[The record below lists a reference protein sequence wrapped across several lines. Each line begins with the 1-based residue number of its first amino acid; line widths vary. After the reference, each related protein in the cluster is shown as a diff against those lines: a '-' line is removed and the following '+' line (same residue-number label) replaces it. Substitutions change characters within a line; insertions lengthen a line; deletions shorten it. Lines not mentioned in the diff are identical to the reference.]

1 MRKTTAVAATL
12 VVGAVGVGLSAH
24 RDVQGPGVPA
34 MGDVV
39 REIEALGAMR
49 SGLAASFTGEPDR
62 ETFAQV
68 CMPVGAEA
76 KRLATE
82 RGWKIAQLAEKY
94 RNPEHKLDYEALRVF
109 KMMEDDVGLIGMWI
123 RTEMDGQP
131 GNRYFR
137 RIVVE
142 PACLACHGPRA
153 GRPQFVKDGYPDDR
167 AYGFEVGDLRGVF
180 SVFIA
185 D

>member
-1 MRKTTAVAATL
+1 
-12 VVGAVGVGLSAH
+12 
-24 RDVQGPGVPA
+24 

-39 REIEALGAMR
+39 QEIEALGAMR
-49 SGLAASFTGEPDR
+49 SGLAASFRGEPDR

-109 KMMEDDVGLIGMWI
+109 KMMEDDGGLIGMWI
-123 RTEMDGQP
+123 RTEMDGKP

-153 GRPQFVKDGYPDDR
+153 NRPQFVKDGYPDDK
-167 AYGFEVGDLRGVF
+167 AYGFEVGDLRGLF
-180 SVFIA
+180 SVFVA

>member
-1 MRKTTAVAATL
+1 MRKTTAVVITFL
-12 VVGAVGVGLSAH
+12 VGAVGVGSSSY
-24 RDVQGPGVPA
+24 RGGQGTVEPA

-49 SGLAASFTGEPDR
+49 SGLAESFTGEPDQ
-62 ETFAQV
+62 ETFARV

-82 RGWKIAQLAEKY
+82 NGWKIAQLAERH

-109 KMMEDDVGLIGMWI
+109 KMMEDDAGLMGMWI
-123 RTEMDGQP
+123 KAEMDGRR
-131 GNRYFR
+131 GHRYFR

-167 AYGFEVGDLRGVF
+167 AYGFEVGDLRGLF